1 MLKLFL
7 KMLAFFPYIF
17 LIKSIVTYI
26 KFPFSRNISKE
37 LSPNYFIYNEILIKL
52 SIGEPKQN
60 LNATIDFG
68 QRGLYIPNTIVNGTY
83 NENKSTSYIYDYETN
98 PKRTKKSFSYNGY
111 SFYLENS
118 LEKLYLNY
126 NDEEITYN
134 NFSFFLLKSE
144 LSNQILKDAIIGIT
158 LYTYDDRF
166 NTLFQLKEKNII
178 SCNFLKED
186 SGEIIIG
193 SYPHDYYNDLE
204 SSSLKLTRAETTYSN
219 WMMDFTNVTYGN
231 NNNPVKRVIFPY
243 NVKGIIGNQYYLDYA
258 NETFFHNLV
267 LKRKCTFEKIKNK
280 NNRFSELIIYYCD
293 TDIDIRKFE
302 DLKFYSK
309 PMNYTFVLNYNDLF
323 KIYNNKYVFQVIF
336 DTTYADKWRL
346 GEVFQKKYR
355 LFLDMDSNL
364 FGFYT
369 KNNSKSATFYFI
381 VLIAFLV
388 FIIIFLS
395 ITLFKNIIGNKN
407 RKIRANELEDNY
419 EYIESINH

>member
-7 KMLAFFPYIF
+7 KMLVFFPYIF

-68 QRGLYIPNTIVNGTY
+68 QRGLYIPNIIVNGTY

-336 DTTYADKWRL
+336 DSSYAEKWRL
-346 GEVFQKKYR
+346 GEVFQKKFR
-355 LFLDMDSNL
+355 VFLDMDSNL

-369 KNNSKSATFYFI
+369 KNKNQNKSSSFY
-381 VLIAFLV
+381 LIILITLLV
-388 FIIIFLS
+388 MIIIILSVFLF
-395 ITLFKNIIGNKN
+395 L
-407 RKIRANELEDNY
+407 EL
-419 EYIESINH
+419 